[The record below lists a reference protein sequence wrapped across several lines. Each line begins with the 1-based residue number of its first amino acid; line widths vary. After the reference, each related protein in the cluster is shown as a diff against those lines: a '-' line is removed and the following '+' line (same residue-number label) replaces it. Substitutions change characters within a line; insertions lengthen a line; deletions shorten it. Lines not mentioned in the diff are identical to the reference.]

1 VPIVTRNH
9 LVAAAVAVSMV
20 CTGGVI
26 AGTPAAADPAVA
38 AQVSAML
45 DWQPCFPRAGQFQC
59 ATLPVPLDYGQPSG
73 NQIPVAVIRQRAT
86 DPAHRIGSLVL
97 NPGGPGGSGV
107 DLVRDAGPF
116 IFNDEV
122 RARFDIVSF
131 DPRGIARSRPLRC
144 FDDPSQWE
152 PYFKPFAFPSTR
164 AQEQLWIATD
174 RYLLQACDQR
184 AGAIINHMSTANVA
198 RDMDMLRQALG
209 DPKLNYVGV
218 SYGSYLG
225 VTYANLFPDHFRA
238 LVVDGVLDPIQ
249 WATGSGDGT
258 AVPFSTR
265 LRSDAGAQAT
275 LNEFFRLCDA
285 AGRSACAFAPR
296 SAKRFAA
303 LGERLKDEPVVI
315 KDPVTGDPIA
325 VVDYSIF
332 IAVTLGAMYFSP
344 AWPDFAHA
352 LAELES
358 VADDEALRAALQSV
372 NHQLGLDDPAL
383 SRYRNE
389 LEGFPGV
396 ACSDTDNPN
405 SYQAW
410 SRAGAAADANFGYF
424 GRIWTWAS
432 SLCAE
437 WRGRDA
443 GRYTGPFN
451 TATAAPVLVV
461 GNLFD
466 PATRY
471 EGAVTVNELLPNS
484 RLLTVN
490 GWGHTSIGLSAC
502 ADAIEADYLLTG
514 ALPAQGQ
521 VCQQDNNPFA
531 PPAAESASRTQAARV
546 IHAITIPLAVPATQ
560 G

>member
-1 VPIVTRNH
+1 MVGRKQ
-9 LVAAAVAVSMV
+9 LAVATVAVSMA
-20 CTGGVI
+20 CAGGVI
-26 AGTPAAADPAVA
+26 GVTPAAAVPAVPVQA
-38 AQVSAML
+38 SAVL
-45 DWQPCFPRAGQFQC
+45 DWQPCFPRFGRFQC
-59 ATLPVPLDYGQPSG
+59 ATLPVPLDYGQPSV
-73 NQIPVAVIRQRAT
+73 NKIPVAVIRQRAT

-116 IFNDEV
+116 LFTDEV

-144 FDDPSQWE
+144 FDDPSQWG
-152 PYFKPFAFPSTR
+152 PYFKPFAFPSTQ
-164 AQEQLWIATD
+164 AEEKLWIATD
-174 RYLLQACDQR
+174 RYLLQACDHR
-184 AGAIINHMSTANVA
+184 AGAIIDHMSTANVA

-209 DPKLNYVGV
+209 DPKLNYLGV
-218 SYGSYLG
+218 SYGSFLG
-225 VTYANLFPDHFRA
+225 VTYANLFPEHFRA

-249 WATGSGDGT
+249 WATGSGDADT
-258 AVPFSTR
+258 VPFSTR

-275 LNEFFRLCDA
+275 LNEFFRLCDM
-285 AGRSACAFAPR
+285 AGRSPCAFAPR

-303 LGERLKDEPVVI
+303 LGERLKKEPVVI
-315 KDPVTGDPIA
+315 KDPTTGDTI
-325 VVDYSIF
+325 VVDYSIL
-332 IAVTLGAMYFSP
+332 IAFTLGAMYFSP
-344 AWPDFAHA
+344 VWPDFAHA

-358 VADDEALRAALQSV
+358 LADDDALRAAFNSV

-396 ACSDTDNPN
+396 ACSETDNPS
-405 SYQAW
+405 SYKAW
-410 SRAGAAADANFGYF
+410 SRAGAAANSKFGYF
-424 GRIWTWAS
+424 GRLWTWAS

-443 GRYTGPFN
+443 GRYPGPF
-451 TATAAPVLVV
+451 TAATSAPVLVV

-471 EGAVTVNELLPNS
+471 EGAVTVNQLLPNS

-502 ADAIEADYLLTG
+502 ADAVEAAYLLTG

-521 VCQQDNNPFA
+521 VCEQDNNPFA
-531 PPAAESASRTQAARV
+531 AGAAAAESTGRAQAARV
-546 IHAITIPLAVPATQ
+546 IHAITIPLAVPGTQ
-560 G
+560 P